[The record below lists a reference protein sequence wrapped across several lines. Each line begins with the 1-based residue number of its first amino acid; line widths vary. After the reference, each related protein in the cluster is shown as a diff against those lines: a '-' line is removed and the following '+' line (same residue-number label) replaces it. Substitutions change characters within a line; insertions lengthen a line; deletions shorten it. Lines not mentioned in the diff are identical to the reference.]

1 MMSPLA
7 ARSQQA
13 HQRGD
18 PLPLHRIVD
27 VALFLA
33 ALEQAR
39 PSQDVE
45 MMGQGRPRNLDRLL
59 DLSHRHLAPGLHQQE
74 EHLKSAQMGEGL
86 ERLDVRLVGCQ
97 LRQRQPSYRLHVS
110 KSMEISNRCQGAL
123 RERAASECGTTTV
136 GATSGSVGTSQRK
149 STVATAAPS
158 NCAMMNAGASAGRIP
173 ANVSVAERA

>member
-45 MMGQGRPRNLDRLL
+45 MMGQGRPRDLDRLL
-59 DLSHRHLAPGLHQQE
+59 DLSHRHLAPGLHEQE

-97 LRQRQPSYRLHVS
+97 LRQRQPGYRLHVS
-110 KSMEISNRCQGAL
+110 KDMEISNRCLAGS
-123 RERAASECGTTTV
+123 ERVASECGTTTV

-149 STVATAAPS
+149 SAVAAAAPS
-158 NCAMMNAGASAGRIP
+158 N
-173 ANVSVAERA
+173 